1 MPIQQMGAIAGVV
14 AFFVLCIY
22 LVVRYKAKI
31 RAAFQGFATK
41 HGIAFT
47 GGAFPCAVG
56 KVDGRYTVVQS
67 RPPPGAVQQVALFQV
82 HVGVRGDPCPH
93 SPIHVDDMAWQLE
106 ALLDAGRVYREQLG
120 APDKAQ
126 ECFEAALV
134 EDPANAE
141 ALRSL
146 AAVLAAE
153 TKWEE
158 ARKVLTRQLELTQ
171 EPTARAAGNVTSPVP
186 QAMSSTCSPC

>member
-82 HVGVRGDPCPH
+82 HVGVRGDPPRGMVAYAR
-93 SPIHVDDMAWQLE
+93 STFDSKGIRLGDAELDDKLHIDAPDPAAVTAWLTPTRRA
-106 ALLDAGRVYREQLG
+106 ALLKLATTKHAFAVPAEPNDTGPVVILSQQGFKARLEWLEERYGEILALATQLDA
-120 APDKAQ
+120 
-126 ECFEAALV
+126 
-134 EDPANAE
+134 
-141 ALRSL
+141 
-146 AAVLAAE
+146 
-153 TKWEE
+153 
-158 ARKVLTRQLELTQ
+158 
-171 EPTARAAGNVTSPVP
+171 
-186 QAMSSTCSPC
+186 